1 MPINMYHY
9 VYIIKTLD
17 GYRNKTYVGYSTNVA
32 NRLFKHN
39 SSKGAK
45 ATRGYKW
52 EIIFKKR
59 FLSKSKALSFEYI
72 LKKDRKKRLSI
83 IKDLK

>member
-1 MPINMYHY
+1 MWYY
-9 VYIIKTLD
+9 VYMLKTLK
-17 GYRNKTYVGYSTNVA
+17 GFKKKTYVGYTA
-32 NRLFKHN
+32 NLNLRIQKHN

-52 EIIFKKR
+52 KVIFKKK
-59 FLSKSKALSFEYI
+59 FISKSKALSYEYR

-83 IKDLK
+83 LKDSLRKIK